1 MCGRLLDRVAEST
14 RVYPCML
21 VSPVHHAIRKR
32 ASSETRTGSTQWCD
46 CSRWCGKMNAATKY
60 VEASENVSPLH
71 EYVSDHGQGVSQ
83 SELEHATVAGRS
95 VTLSNDVNSDDQDL
109 IADGIRVTD
118 PAEKSCFNNSLGMWE
133 FNERFSYVEGFAVM
147 TDSDVGGI
155 EHAWCLLDGEHLV
168 DTTTAAFDHYYGVA
182 IDDPEILRRYAEES
196 PHEGILGNH
205 KNRYAF
211 LRDRG
216 YVD

>member
-1 MCGRLLDRVAEST
+1 
-14 RVYPCML
+14 
-21 VSPVHHAIRKR
+21 
-32 ASSETRTGSTQWCD
+32 
-46 CSRWCGKMNAATKY
+46 MNAATKY

-71 EYVSDHGQGVSQ
+71 EYISDHGRGVSQ

-95 VTLSNDVNSDDQDL
+95 VTLSDDVDSDDRDL
-109 IADGIRVTD
+109 IADGIRATG
-118 PAEKSCFNNSLGMWE
+118 PSEKSCFANALRMRE
-133 FNERFSYVEGFAVM
+133 YDDRFTYVEGFAAM
-147 TDSDVGGI
+147 ADLDVGGI

-168 DTTTAAFDHYYGVA
+168 DTTTAAFDYYYGVV
-182 IDDPEILRRYAEES
+182 IDDPEILHRYAEEY